1 MTTYDVKLANDV
13 EGPAEGW
20 VPGCVLMFR
29 ILKGVFPREGPFL
42 SLVAR

>member
-20 VPGCVLMFR
+20 SVTSFVAHLQPLVLYTFLR
-29 ILKGVFPREGPFL
+29 KFGIL
-42 SLVAR
+42 SCT